1 MSGQLRI
8 VIDFLRIGADYWL
21 SIYPRV
27 ARELRRWRKQAA
39 LIPDPTLRRQAL
51 AALRDKRRHAEGAAA
66 FAVISPR
73 ARRRRVVRFL
83 VAFQVMYDYLDTISE
98 QSGVDP
104 LLDTLQLH
112 TALTDALM
120 PGIAQGAAY
129 ALHPQ
134 QDDGGYLAGFVA
146 VCRASCS
153 SLPAFAVVAPAVRS
167 AAQLAIRSQG
177 YNHAL
182 PQAPA
187 EFLSD
192 EVAPWAWGAGG
203 EAHGLTWWE
212 VIGAT
217 GSSLGI
223 LALVA
228 AAADP
233 ELERSERDAIHDVY
247 VPWAGAVL
255 ALTDS
260 LVDQECDSDDATH
273 SLVARY
279 PSAQVA
285 AERVSAF
292 ATRALEL
299 TRATPHPE
307 RHALIVTSM
316 IALFASAEARDPHA
330 REALH
335 GALSAAGLRGAL
347 PLAALRARHLLGS
360 RRTAS
365 HPDEVLHGVEPPA
378 RQIAA
383 GNGGRVATEDEP
395 CGEGGLDHD
404 RPRLLDAVAT
414 HDVAERFVELGEQRR
429 REHADKGV

>member
-8 VIDFLRIGADYWL
+8 VIDFLRIGAEYWL

-27 ARELRRWRKQAA
+27 IRELSRWRKQAA
-39 LIPDPTLRRQAL
+39 FIPDPTLRRQAL
-51 AALRDKRRHAEGAAA
+51 AALRHKRRHAEGAAA
-66 FAVISPR
+66 FAVIAPR
-73 ARRRRVVRFL
+73 ARRARVIRFL
-83 VAFQVMYDYLDTISE
+83 VAFQAMYDYLDTISE
-98 QSGVDP
+98 QPGVDP

-120 PGIAQGAAY
+120 PGISQGAAY

-134 QDDGGYLAGFVA
+134 QDDGGYLASFVA
-146 VCRASCS
+146 ACRATCS
-153 SLPAFAVVAPAVRS
+153 SLPAFPVVAPAVRS
-167 AAQLAIRSQG
+167 AARLAIRSQG

-182 PQAPA
+182 PQAPP
-187 EFLSD
+187 EFVSD
-192 EVAPWAWGAGG
+192 EVAPWASRAGG
-203 EAHGLTWWE
+203 EAYGLTWWE

-260 LVDQECDSDDATH
+260 LVDQDCDSDEATH

-279 PSAQVA
+279 RSAQVA

-330 REALH
+330 RQALY

-360 RRTAS
+360 RRAAPHS
-365 HPDEVLHGVEPPA
+365 SEVPHRVEPPA

-383 GNGGRVATEDEP
+383 GNGSRVATQDEP
-395 CGEGGLDHD
+395 SRESRLDHD
-404 RPRLLDAVAT
+404 GPRRFEAVAT
-414 HDVAERFVELGEQRR
+414 HDIAERFVELGQQRCGEQ
-429 REHADKGV
+429 ADEGI